1 MALIC
6 LFACC
11 WTQLISS
18 LDVHTR
24 ALSGTPL
31 INAKQ
36 RSPQLDLCRNTAGAM
51 KMTFSSEDLMIS
63 WNRQMIGGSVHLLLA
78 SNVAKTRS
86 FWRYSVIKICLFI
99 SFQLFFEC
107 NIWGTIY
114 FCWVVA
120 LWKTQK
126 MQAQTLSIQTH
137 YMFGHETTVLL
148 VIIVQQTRT
157 LF

>member
-1 MALIC
+1 MASIC
-6 LFACC
+6 LLACC
-11 WTQLISS
+11 WTQLISTM
-18 LDVHTR
+18 DVHTR

-51 KMTFSSEDLMIS
+51 KMTSNWRSYDKLESANDWRFCASSLGIECCQNPIILKIFSHQNM
-63 WNRQMIGGSVHLLLA
+63 
-78 SNVAKTRS
+78 S
-86 FWRYSVIKICLFI
+86 FPYL
-99 SFQLFFEC
+99 FQLFSEC

-120 LWKTQK
+120 LWKTQR

>member
-11 WTQLISS
+11 LTQLIST
-18 LDVHTR
+18 LDVHTH

-51 KMTFSSEDLMIS
+51 KMTFNWRSYDIS
-63 WNRQMIGGSVHLLLA
+63 WNRQMIGGSVHPLLA
-78 SNVAKTRS
+78 SNIAKTRS
-86 FWRYSVIKICLFI
+86 FWRYSVIKICLFNYF
-99 SFQLFFEC
+99 SNYFS
-107 NIWGTIY
+107 NAIY

-126 MQAQTLSIQTH
+126 MQAQTHSIQTH